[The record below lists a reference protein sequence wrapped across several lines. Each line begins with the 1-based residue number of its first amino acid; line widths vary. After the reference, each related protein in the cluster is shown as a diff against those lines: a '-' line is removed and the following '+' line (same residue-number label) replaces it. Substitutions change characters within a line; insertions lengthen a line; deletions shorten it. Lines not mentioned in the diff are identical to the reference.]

1 MSNILAVTM
10 KPPKTLMKEMKAA
23 VADKPSTK
31 LVGWYPPPIKS
42 RPPTA
47 VIPENDKLG
56 RLNKIKTN
64 KFKIDT
70 RPSDTIF

>member
-47 VIPENDKLG
+47 VIPEIHKLG
-56 RLNKIKTN
+56 QVKQ
-64 KFKIDT
+64 D
-70 RPSDTIF
+70 